1 MEKMGRSEKMRCDNW
16 INNKYTTR
24 LQEAIGYYFLNL
36 FILNKVKIKGQG
48 LLEKYA
54 QKIMIFE
61 CMSFSKECKRF
72 QMLRGYGV
80 LCRGVKI

>member
-1 MEKMGRSEKMRCDNW
+1 M
-16 INNKYTTR
+16 T
-24 LQEAIGYYFLNL
+24 IGLTIQDYRKLLGTIILNL
-36 FILNKVKIKGQG
+36 FILNKIKIKGQG